1 MSVPVSARTTART
14 LPTVVALVALVTTGS
29 PGPAY
34 AAEEVTVP
42 PRVQAQLMAAVVSF
56 QTNLNFGADGAVQ
69 ILVLTKDGDAES
81 DRLAHQLTAA
91 LGDMKKIMRRPHR
104 ETIEPF
110 RTGAALVT
118 ACHDRRI
125 SVVYVAP
132 GLGPA
137 VPEIVQALRGSA
149 VMTVGAVATYVSR
162 GIVLGF
168 DLVSGRAEMLFNPT
182 QMRALNAQFP
192 ASIFQLMRIVE

>member
-1 MSVPVSARTTART
+1 MSVPVSARTTSRA
-14 LPTVVALVALVTTGS
+14 LPALAALVALVAA
-29 PGPAY
+29 GPLPVY

-56 QTNLNFGADGAVQ
+56 QSNLNFGPDGAVQ

-81 DRLAHQLTAA
+81 DRLAHQLTGA
-91 LGDMKKIMRRPHR
+91 LGEMKKIMRRPHR

-110 RTGAALVT
+110 RTGAALAST
-118 ACHDRRI
+118 CHDRGI
-125 SVVYVAP
+125 SVIYVAP
-132 GLGPA
+132 GLGPV

>member
-1 MSVPVSARTTART
+1 MSVPVPARTTSRT
-14 LPTVVALVALVTTGS
+14 LPTVAALVALVTTR
-29 PGPAY
+29 PAPCY

-56 QTNLNFGADGAVQ
+56 QTNLNFGPDGAVQ

-81 DRLAHQLTAA
+81 DRIAHQLTAA
-91 LGDMKKIMRRPHR
+91 LGEMKKIMRRPHR
-104 ETIEPF
+104 ETIEPY
-110 RTGAALVT
+110 RTGAALAT
-118 ACHDRRI
+118 ACHDRGI

-132 GLGPA
+132 GLGSV

-149 VMTVGAVATYVSR
+149 VMTVGGVATYVQR
-162 GIVLGF
+162 GVVLGF